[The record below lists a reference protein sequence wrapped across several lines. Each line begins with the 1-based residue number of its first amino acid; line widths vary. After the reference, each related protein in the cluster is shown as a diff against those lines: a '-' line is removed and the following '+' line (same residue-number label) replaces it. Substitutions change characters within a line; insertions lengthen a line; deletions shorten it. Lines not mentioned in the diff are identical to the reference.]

1 MGAPPVLVPRGASA
15 QVRGF
20 NGLPFFGM
28 ESTSQ
33 LSAASLVWLGRWNP
47 INLGSRWNRRAPG
60 GSTSYDS
67 QLLLDTTTAPFQHRG
82 RLSWLYDQC
91 FFPSVFG
98 IIPPSASSIIDGVND
113 QSPGRVMAQDPLVP
127 FFRPHHS
134 TMLFFLAP
142 NIPNFHQACIDIPIP
157 TTSVSF
163 HPSSINQHLY
173 GGHRNN
179 KKGSSQQ
186 VCYHHGKTEDEG
198 LCVLMD
204 LPRTHWKGITEQ
216 RSQGT
221 VS

>member
-1 MGAPPVLVPRGASA
+1 MGRVLRYAV
-15 QVRGF
+15 
-20 NGLPFFGM
+20 
-28 ESTSQ
+28 STDY
-33 LSAASLVWLGRWNP
+33 LSSG
-47 INLGSRWNRRAPG
+47 WNRLPNYQQHLWSGLVGGIPLTWGLAGTGTSR

-67 QLLLDTTTAPFQHRG
+67 QRLLDTTTAPFQHRG

-127 FFRPHHS
+127 SRPHHS